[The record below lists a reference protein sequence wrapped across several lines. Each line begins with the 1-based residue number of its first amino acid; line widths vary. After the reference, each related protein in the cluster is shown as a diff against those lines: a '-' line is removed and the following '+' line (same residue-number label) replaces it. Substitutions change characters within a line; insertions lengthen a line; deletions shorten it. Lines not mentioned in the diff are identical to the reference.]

1 MSFNGSGT
9 YSLPAGQPV
18 VTGTT
23 ISSTTH
29 NTLASDL
36 ATALSTTICKDGQS
50 TPTANIPMG
59 GFRLTGLANA
69 TAVDDAIRVS
79 QVQNNSATF
88 LASVAGTNTIT
99 GSATPTPAAYA
110 SGQKFI
116 LVPANTNTGA
126 TTLNVSGLGAKNIF
140 WNGAACVGG
149 ELRQNIPAVVEYDG
163 TQFHIIAN
171 GFNAPFSDTH
181 AIVEGSSDATKKV
194 RIEADGITTGTTRV
208 ITMPDADVT
217 LLTGAATQAEQETGS
232 ITTAAVTP
240 GRQQHHKSAAK
251 AWGLFNGSTA
261 TVAAGYNIDSITR
274 NSAGNYTITFGTDF
288 SSASGYT
295 FAACLGTESDGGR
308 FIVQRATSQATGTCG
323 FNVSN
328 QADSANV
335 DSTNFGITFFGDQ

>member
-50 TPTANIPMG
+50 TPTANIPLG
-59 GFRLTGLANA
+59 GFRLTGLANG

-79 QVQNNSATF
+79 QVQNNSTIL

-126 TTLNVSGLGAKNIF
+126 TTLNVSSLGAKNIF

-171 GFNAPFSDTH
+171 GFNAPFLDTH
-181 AIVEGSSDATKKV
+181 PVVAGSADSTKKV
-194 RIEADGITTGTTRV
+194 RLEVDGLTTATTRV
-208 ITMPDADVT
+208 ITVPDRDFT
-217 LLTGAATQAEQETGS
+217 LDQGWAL
-232 ITTAAVTP
+232 
-240 GRQQHHKSAAK
+240 
-251 AWGLFNGSTA
+251 L
-261 TVAAGYNIDSITR
+261 
-274 NSAGNYTITFGTDF
+274 
-288 SSASGYT
+288 
-295 FAACLGTESDGGR
+295 
-308 FIVQRATSQATGTCG
+308 ATGTASG
-323 FNVSN
+323 SAALDFTGLTGYSSYAFVLSNIVPATNAVDLWLRVSTDN
-328 QADSANV
+328 GS
-335 DSTNFGITFFGDQ
+335 SF